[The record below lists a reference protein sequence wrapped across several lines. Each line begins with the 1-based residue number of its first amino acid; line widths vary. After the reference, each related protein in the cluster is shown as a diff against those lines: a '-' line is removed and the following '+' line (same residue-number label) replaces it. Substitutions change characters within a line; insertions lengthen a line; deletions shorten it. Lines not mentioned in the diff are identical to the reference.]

1 MIMSEPAKYRKRS
14 LDRILKLRGQKRS
27 PEQVA
32 RMKAAQVKRRTLE
45 RETEGGGF
53 IFRHSIDRRLIARSY
68 SHSPETLER
77 MRVAQA
83 KRRADEKEIKNMG
96 VI

>member
-1 MIMSEPAKYRKRS
+1 MKKYTRHS
-14 LDRILKLRGQKRS
+14 AETILAMRGKEKS
-27 PEQVA
+27 PEVIA